1 MAKIVTP
8 QAGLR
13 FEVELLGQSVM
24 EFAFFAV
31 DEGGKPKIW
40 LHVGAP
46 AVKVKIPTGV
56 PAAAVSAIEA
66 HHVVIL
72 IFNPDASEEAAFAG
86 LWTGG
91 HVEHEAAHF
100 SEKFTAHVI
109 ELVVL
114 FIEAIGVDENHLEE
128 AVRK

>member
-1 MAKIVTP
+1 MAEVVTP

-13 FEVELLGQSVM
+13 FEVELFRQGVM

-31 DEGGKPKIW
+31 DEGGQPKIW

-56 PAAAVSAIEA
+56 AAAAVSAIEA

-72 IFNPDASEEAAFAG
+72 IFNPDASKEAAFAG
-86 LWTGG
+86 LFTRGN
-91 HVEHEAAHF
+91 VEHETAHF
-100 SEKFTAHVI
+100 T
-109 ELVVL
+109 
-114 FIEAIGVDENHLEE
+114 
-128 AVRK
+128 